1 MDVYNTISVAHY
13 KAMITPLITYECEVW
28 TLRRKTE
35 EVLETF
41 RRKVSRTIY
50 GPFRANETLKIR
62 FSHELKDSYV
72 DHSLVN
78 LANLQKLKWTGHI
91 VRMEVRRITERK
103 FLEIKNKPRPH
114 TRAGACFDDI
124 SPGKRKSANTRI
136 VQ

>member
-1 MDVYNTISVAHY
+1 
-13 KAMITPLITYECEVW
+13 MITRLTTYECEIW
-28 TLRRKTE
+28 TLRQKTE
-35 EVLETF
+35 EVFGTF

-50 GPFRANETLKIR
+50 GPFRTNETLKIR

-103 FLEIKNKPRPH
+103 ISRNK
-114 TRAGACFDDI
+114 
-124 SPGKRKSANTRI
+124 K
-136 VQ
+136 